1 MRQATEATM
10 KPINEREFAV
20 YETPVTGEHLR
31 VLARATRGLA
41 ALSGVFRIRDDPDRL
56 PARLRRDAGLDEL
69 DIERRRIATAPL
81 IR

>member
-1 MRQATEATM
+1 M

-20 YETPVTGEHLR
+20 YEAPVTGEPLR
-31 VLARATRGLA
+31 VLARAWRRLA
-41 ALSGVFRIRDDPDRL
+41 ALGGVFRIRDDPDRL

-69 DIERRRIATAPL
+69 EIERRCIARAPL